1 MSRKYLLAAGAVWLA
16 LVSIS
21 MQITRAA
28 DAAFVGVLALA
39 SEDSVARKLGLSDEV
54 RQQLAQ
60 IVQQRET
67 AALELA
73 LELKGLAP
81 AERTAKLAPFVAE
94 SEKQGLALL
103 TDAQKQ
109 QLEQLR
115 IAKAG
120 LLTLLESKVADE
132 VGLSDEQKTQ
142 IAELA
147 KKREAAMVG
156 AGEQDRR
163 MANYQF
169 DKDVLKVITREQ
181 RAAWEKIG
189 SNAPSGGGDSEAS
202 SGSSSRGSTRN
213 SSTNSA
219 TNSAGSDSSSTR
231 PQGVARV
238 TRAAPE
244 GQAGASGDAP
254 KTESGDANDVEIG
267 PKGEVKLKFNF
278 RYAPWKEV
286 LDWFAN
292 KADLSFVGDRYPSGT
307 FNYSDTKFYTIGES
321 IDLINGVLLTKG
333 YTLVRR
339 ERLLMLVDLEDT
351 IPEPLVELITPEE
364 IDNRGRYELVRT
376 LFSLRR
382 LTPEEAERE
391 VNKLIG
397 PTGLVTV
404 LPQAKQIM
412 VRETAGRLRMI
423 RDVIESIENPEGRRD
438 EKIEIMK
445 LEHITT
451 EEFLAS
457 ARLLIG
463 IGENN
468 QMPDGSLKL
477 AIDPTNGRILCI
489 GRVDRLQRLEELRQ
503 VLDVESNAGGAARIE
518 TPRLEVYQV
527 NGADPASVLAVG
539 QSLMTGF
546 TDVRLAT
553 DPKTGNLVVWAK
565 PAQHAVIKDAL
576 NQMQRDA
583 SEVEVIVLRRVDPQ
597 LAVVAI
603 NKLFGGD
610 EKGVGSTGPRVEADT
625 TLRQLLVRGTPNQVS
640 QVRSLL
646 EKMGERDAIPGGSET
661 GEKSKVRMVPLTG
674 RAAKNALD
682 QLELIWPTVRDNRI
696 RVKTHSSAGA
706 IRERKSSPESAEES
720 VDETPSVPS
729 GPARSEP
736 RPAEKNSPPQAPSKS
751 PPAIEGAPTP
761 KRTTSTRIDLLPSPS
776 AGRQAFSLTSYSI
789 QGDEGESANEQEPE
803 AKSPPKSKEATAIDA
818 QATKEETKI
827 KTSSGAEIT
836 VSVGPTGIVLAS
848 DDLEALDEFESL
860 LRVIADRSAVSA
872 KEVHIFYLKYA
883 KADAAATLIQEIIN
897 GGSGVDTGSSGGG
910 SLIGDLASNMLGDL
924 GGGLLGSLLGGG
936 GGSSSSSKSSGSF
949 SIIPDSRLN
958 VLVVQANSSDLDL
971 IEQLIKIVD
980 QEDSPEDVQT
990 AGKPRFIQ
998 IFNVTAD
1005 EIATVVRQVY
1015 ASRISG
1021 GTTGQGAPNQQ
1032 PSPEDF
1038 IRALRGGGGRGGG
1051 RAEARSEAQ
1060 KMTLGVDA
1068 RNNALIIYANQSLY
1082 EEVRELVTTLDEAA
1096 LTNRTEAMKV
1106 VSIKSANPT
1115 TVQRALA
1122 AITGNNARSST
1133 TTTTSPATGAPGA
1146 GGPGAGPQFPTNAF
1160 GGGMGGMGGGRGGF
1174 GGMGGG
1180 RGGFGG
1186 GGFGGGGF
1194 GGGGFPGGGQGGF
1207 GGGGFGGGGPGGGFG
1222 GGGGGRGGFGGGGG
1236 RGGR

>member
-1 MSRKYLLAAGAVWLA
+1 MIRKHLLAAGAVWLA

-39 SEDSVARKLGLSDEV
+39 SEESVARKLGLSDEV

-120 LLTLLESKVADE
+120 LLTLLESKVAE
-132 VGLSDEQKTQ
+132 QVGLSDEQKTQ

-147 KKREAAMVG
+147 KKREAAMAG

-189 SNAPSGGGDSEAS
+189 SNGPSGSGDSEAS
-202 SGSSSRGSTRN
+202 SGSSSRGSSRN
-213 SSTNSA
+213 SSTTGS
-219 TNSAGSDSSSTR
+219 GSDSTSTR

-238 TRAAPE
+238 TRAAPDSE
-244 GQAGASGDAP
+244 AGTSGDAP

-307 FNYSDTKFYTIGES
+307 FNYSDTKFYTIAES

-351 IPEPLVELITPEE
+351 IPEPLVELIAPEE

-376 LFSLRR
+376 LFTLRR

-404 LPQAKQIM
+404 LSQAKQIM

-468 QMPDGSLKL
+468 QMADGSLKL

-503 VLDVESNAGGAARIE
+503 VLDVEANAGGAAKIE

-565 PAQHAVIKDAL
+565 PAQHAVIRDAL

-610 EKGVGSTGPRVEADT
+610 EKGTGSTGPKVEADT

-646 EKMGERDAIPGGSET
+646 EKMGERDAIPGGSES

-706 IRERKSSPESAEES
+706 IRERKSNPESSEES
-720 VDETPSVPS
+720 AGETPSIPS
-729 GPARSEP
+729 GPARPENLP
-736 RPAEKNSPPQAPSKS
+736 TEKNAPSKAPPKN

-776 AGRQAFSLTSYSI
+776 ATRNTFSLTSYSTR
-789 QGDEGESANEQEPE
+789 GDEVESANEQEPE
-803 AKSPPKSKEATAIDA
+803 AKTPPKSKEEPAQDA
-818 QATKEETKI
+818 AAAKEETKI

-897 GGSGVDTGSSGGG
+897 GGSGVDAGSSGGG
-910 SLIGDLASNMLGDL
+910 SLLGDLASNMLGDM

-958 VLVVQANSSDLDL
+958 VLVVQANTSDLDL

-1021 GTTGQGAPNQQ
+1021 GTGQGAPNQQ

-1146 GGPGAGPQFPTNAF
+1146 GGPGGGPQFPTNAF

-1194 GGGGFPGGGQGGF
+1194 GGGGP
-1207 GGGGFGGGGPGGGFG
+1207 GGFGGGGPGGGFG

-1236 RGGR
+1236 GRGGR